1 MDLTELG
8 IQEANHAGDLLKDRG
23 MAFDHAY
30 TSYLKRA
37 VKTLNC
43 VLDRLDQ
50 DWLPVSKSWRLNEK
64 HYGMLQG
71 LNKSETAQKYGD
83 EQVLIWR
90 RSYDVAPP
98 PLAEDDPSNPK
109 WDPRYKGVPDSE
121 LPRTESLKET
131 IARMMPYWEGTVLPS
146 LRTLDNILI
155 VAHGNTLRG
164 MIKYLK
170 NIPDEQLLSLNLPTA
185 TPYVFEFDD
194 SLNLGKDYFL
204 GDPEEIRKRMAA
216 VAGQGSAKK
225 KNACGITSLSFPMT
239 VHSCRIAFFDAK
251 PYDRD
256 SFNSVNEREFHYDIR
271 YFKGHLTPDS
281 VPLTRGT
288 DVACIFVND
297 TANRE
302 VIRNLKENGVKL
314 LALRCAGFNNVDLKA
329 AEEAELPVVRVPQY
343 SPYAVAEHAV
353 ALMLS
358 LNRKIHRAYWRTRDG
373 NFSLHGLMG
382 FDMNGKTAGII
393 GTGKIARIL
402 IRILKG
408 FGMNILAYDLHPDQR
423 FAEEAGITYTTLD
436 DLYARSDIISL
447 HCPLTPETEHLINT
461 DSIGKMKDGV
471 MIINTGRGK
480 LINTEMLIDG
490 LKSKKVGAAGLDVYE
505 EEGEYFYEDKSD
517 RIIDDDTLARLLSF
531 NNVILTSHQ
540 GFFTKEALHNIA
552 EVTLHNIRDFLES
565 KPLINRVSLQS
576 R

>member
-1 MDLTELG
+1 
-8 IQEANHAGDLLKDRG
+8 
-23 MAFDHAY
+23 
-30 TSYLKRA
+30 
-37 VKTLNC
+37 
-43 VLDRLDQ
+43 
-50 DWLPVSKSWRLNEK
+50 
-64 HYGMLQG
+64 
-71 LNKSETAQKYGD
+71 
-83 EQVLIWR
+83 
-90 RSYDVAPP
+90 
-98 PLAEDDPSNPK
+98 
-109 WDPRYKGVPDSE
+109 
-121 LPRTESLKET
+121 
-131 IARMMPYWEGTVLPS
+131 
-146 LRTLDNILI
+146 
-155 VAHGNTLRG
+155 
-164 MIKYLK
+164 
-170 NIPDEQLLSLNLPTA
+170 
-185 TPYVFEFDD
+185 
-194 SLNLGKDYFL
+194 
-204 GDPEEIRKRMAA
+204 
-216 VAGQGSAKK
+216 
-225 KNACGITSLSFPMT
+225 MT

-288 DVACIFVND
+288 
-297 TANRE
+297 
-302 VIRNLKENGVKL
+302 
-314 LALRCAGFNNVDLKA
+314 KA

-408 FGMNILAYDLHPDQR
+408 FGMNILAYDPHPDQR